1 LFAFLINQ
9 QKETRQAKSSGKP
22 ADGSVKRKQDA
33 LSCVLEYCTKP
44 GCRRQYIL
52 KHFGEADTDPETICQ
67 KSCDYCIDPQR
78 IEQAVRASD
87 SMRAI
92 TKQKE
97 MAKKTKSANTWN
109 GQWDKPHGDDYDN
122 FFEGRAEDW
131 DVEGLGI
138 TSLANAKPE
147 FVGSKSFVSAKT
159 LKSKLDLLE
168 VSRCGHYDYY
178 SEASFVLI
186 LDAHFINRKWRR
198 KKLEIQDSSNSRQ
211 AIPAVRP
218 IPSRSTF
225 KFKLNG

>member
-1 LFAFLINQ
+1 LFAFLINKQ
-9 QKETRQAKSSGKP
+9 EETRQAKSAGKS
-22 ADGSVKRKQDA
+22 ADGSAKRKQDA

-78 IEQAVRASD
+78 IEQAVRASE

-97 MAKKTKSANTWN
+97 MAKKKKIANTWN
-109 GQWDKPHGDDYDN
+109 GQWDKPHGDDDN
-122 FFEGRAEDW
+122 FSEAHAKNW

-138 TSLANAKPE
+138 TCLANAKPK

-168 VSRCGHYDYY
+168 VS
-178 SEASFVLI
+178 
-186 LDAHFINRKWRR
+186 
-198 KKLEIQDSSNSRQ
+198 
-211 AIPAVRP
+211 
-218 IPSRSTF
+218 
-225 KFKLNG
+225 